1 LDSNGWTNVFRVIT
15 PGPLIW
21 RGDPTDKTIYLTF
34 DDGPTGPFS
43 YEILDLLDKY
53 DAKATFFCVG
63 DNVRRHPEIYRELI
77 DRGHRSGNHSY
88 HHLKG
93 WETPWKKYV
102 ADVYQAAELIGSDLF
117 RPPYGK
123 ISHRQVNHI
132 KKDFNIVMWSL
143 LSLDY
148 DPDFSAEQCLEIV
161 SNNTSPGEIVVF
173 HDNLKAEEKVRFVL
187 PRYLAQLR
195 DEGYK
200 FGVL

>member
-21 RGDPTDKTIYLTF
+21 RGDPTDKTVYLTF
-34 DDGPTGPFS
+34 DDGPTGPFT
-43 YEILDLLDKY
+43 YEILDILDRY
-53 DAKATFFCVG
+53 STRATFFCVG
-63 DNVRRHPEIYRELI
+63 DNVRKNPEIYRELL
-77 DRGHRSGNHSY
+77 DRGHRTGNHSY

-93 WETPWKKYV
+93 WKTPWKTYV
-102 ADVYQAAELIGSDLF
+102 ADIYKAAELIGSDLF

-123 ISHRQVNHI
+123 ISQRQVYHL

-148 DPDFSAEQCLEIV
+148 DLHFSGEQCLEIV
-161 SNNTSPGEIVVF
+161 NNNTSPGEIVVF
-173 HDNLKAEEKVRFVL
+173 HDNLKAEEKVRYAL
-187 PRYLAQLR
+187 PRYLEKMKG
-195 DEGYK
+195 EGFR